1 MHVCVSYSHT
11 HKAFAE
17 DFFFKSFPFE
27 KGLSLVIEQVPQRC
41 KSGDLFS
48 KGWRTQMIEKQIFIN
63 KYLNLF
69 KDSEVVLFSDVD
81 IKFYGKIKEDLTSRV
96 EDKDICFMKDH
107 NSDVVG
113 RCGGFFVV
121 KNSIKIKSFFQEV
134 MATLSSR
141 DESSED
147 VSFETSEQS
156 TINNLLNERPEV
168 SWSYLPERYY
178 THGLYTKGIKNFS
191 AEDQSGLWWQ
201 NKSWEEK
208 SNIYVPDDILVH
220 HANWCGGIDNKTNL
234 LNWVSEIVESR
245 G

>member
-11 HKAFAE
+11 HRVFAG

-48 KGWRTQMIEKQIFIN
+48 SGWRTQMIEKQIFIN

-69 KDSEVVLFSDVD
+69 KDGEVVLFSDID
-81 IKFYGKIKEDLTSRV
+81 IKFYGKVKKDLISCL

-107 NSDVVG
+107 NSEEVG
-113 RCGGFFVV
+113 RCGGFFAVR
-121 KNSIKIKSFFQEV
+121 NSIKIKSFFQEV
-134 MATLSSR
+134 INTLSEHDTS
-141 DESSED
+141 DEG

-156 TINNLLNERPEV
+156 TINRLLNERPEV
-168 SWSYLPERYY
+168 SWSYLPPRYY
-178 THGLYTKGIKNFS
+178 THGLYVEGIKNFS
-191 AEDQSGLWWQ
+191 TEDQSGLWWQ

-208 SNIYVPDDILVH
+208 GKIYVPDDILVH
-220 HANWCGGIDNKTNL
+220 HANWCGGIKNKIDL
-234 LNWVSEIVESR
+234 LNWVNEIVKSK